1 MPAGAMLMGW
11 LVLLEHSLGSSQ
23 VGTGLGSLW
32 WGALGVVKHG
42 LGVSQVGIS
51 QGHTNGVNGG
61 SQG

>member
-1 MPAGAMLMGW
+1 MGW